1 MRDTITIWKQFL
13 TQTRGSKTARKSLI
27 NQSGL
32 KSSSCNK
39 TAVLNRIRRGDLNME
54 NVNDNQRNQRQYHW
68 AKKRGFIDKDMNILE
83 D

>member
-1 MRDTITIWKQFL
+1 METIFDTDPWLKN
-13 TQTRGSKTARKSLI
+13 RKKKPYKSKRTKEQQL
-27 NQSGL
+27 QY
-32 KSSSCNK
+32 NK
-39 TAVLNRIRRGDLNME
+39 NAVLNRIRRGDLNME

>member
-1 MRDTITIWKQFL
+1 METIFDTDPWLKN
-13 TQTRGSKTARKSLI
+13 RKKKPYKSKRTKEQQL
-27 NQSGL
+27 QY
-32 KSSSCNK
+32 NK